1 MKELSFFH
9 FFSLYRSRAS
19 EDRRAKLEPNM
30 ASSEGE
36 QKPQEQQRAPGL
48 PRAEFIDD
56 VGKFLEGEKKEMR

>member
-1 MKELSFFH
+1 
-9 FFSLYRSRAS
+9 
-19 EDRRAKLEPNM
+19 M